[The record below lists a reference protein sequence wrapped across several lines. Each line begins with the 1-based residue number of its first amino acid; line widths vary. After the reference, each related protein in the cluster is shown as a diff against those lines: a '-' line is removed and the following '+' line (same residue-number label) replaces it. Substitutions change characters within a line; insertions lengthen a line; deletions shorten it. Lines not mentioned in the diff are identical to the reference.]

1 MTALIILSLTAF
13 GLGDVVDII
22 ESDEVGSVVTVYQA
36 FDEANREI
44 TESEEHYIGRAVAA
58 NILATRTAMFDWAA
72 VEYVNEIG
80 AVIAGFSPRP
90 STYGGWHFMIL
101 NDQGINALSCPGG
114 IVLLNKGLC
123 DLAQNE
129 DELAAI
135 IAHEA
140 AHVVLSHGIRS
151 VEKAKL
157 TSAWTTLGHEGARHL
172 GSQEVQ
178 ELSDTYGDVVDD
190 ITMNLVTR
198 GYSRDSERQA
208 DSLAVHILYRA
219 GYDPAALASVLDR
232 MSGVTNRNGPGFW
245 QTHPDPSDRAAWVR
259 SEISGAGLSSPPAA
273 EMETRR
279 LRFTERYTNAGTSQ
293 GPGTAEPD
301 RGGATTQGSGGRG
314 EGTTTGR
321 PSTTTGARGGEVTG
335 GGR

>member
-1 MTALIILSLTAF
+1 MTAAVILSLLAF

-22 ESDEVGSVVTVYQA
+22 ESDEVASAVTVYQA

-58 NILATRTAMFDWAA
+58 NILATKTPMFDWAA

-90 STYGGWHFMIL
+90 ATYGGWHFMIL

-123 DLAQNE
+123 DLARNE

-140 AHVVLSHGIRS
+140 AHIVLSHGIRS

-157 TSAWTTLGHEGARHL
+157 TSAWTTLGHEGAQHL
-172 GSQEVQ
+172 GSSEVQ
-178 ELSDTYGDVVDD
+178 ELSDNYGDVVDD

-198 GYSRDSERQA
+198 GYSRDSEEQA
-208 DSLAVHILYRA
+208 DSLAVHILYNA
-219 GYDPAALASVLDR
+219 GYDPAALVSVLQR
-232 MSGVTNRNGPGFW
+232 MDGITDRNGPGFW
-245 QTHPDPSDRAAWVR
+245 QTHPAPAQRAQWAQA
-259 SEISGAGLSSPPAA
+259 EIDAAGLASPDASKIAA
-273 EMETRR
+273 RAE
-279 LRFTERYTNAGTSQ
+279 RFTRRYTNAGTSQ
-293 GPGTAEPD
+293 QQEDTSS
-301 RGGATTQGSGGRG
+301 RGGNTVEGTPGRGDSSTGGRP
-314 EGTTTGR
+314 GTTTG
-321 PSTTTGARGGEVTG
+321 
-335 GGR
+335 GRQ

>member
-1 MTALIILSLTAF
+1 MTTIIVLSLLAF
-13 GLGDVVDII
+13 GLGDIVDIV
-22 ESDEVGSVVTVYQA
+22 ESDEVASAVTVYQA

-44 TESEEHYIGRAVAA
+44 TETEEYYIGRAVAA
-58 NILATRTAMFDWAA
+58 NILASSTPMFDWDATG
-72 VEYVNEIG
+72 YVNEIG

-101 NDQGINALSCPGG
+101 DDGGINALSCPGG
-114 IVLLNKGLC
+114 IVLLNRGLC

-140 AHVVLSHGIRS
+140 AHIVLSHGIRS

-178 ELSDTYGDVVDD
+178 ELSGTYGDVVDD

-198 GYSRDSERQA
+198 GYSRDSEEQA
-208 DSLAVHILYRA
+208 DSLAVHILHRA
-219 GYDPAALASVLDR
+219 GYDPMALATVLDR
-232 MSGVTNRNGPGFW
+232 MAGLTNRSGPGFW
-245 QTHPDPSDRAAWVR
+245 QTHPEPSMRAQWVR
-259 SEISGAGLSSPPAA
+259 GEIARASLTSPPAEKTA
-273 EMETRR
+273 VRR
-279 LRFTERYTNAGTSQ
+279 ERFTNRYTNAGTTAQ
-293 GPGTAEPD
+293 GPSNPP
-301 RGGATTQGSGGRG
+301 RGGDSGGRG
-314 EGTTTGR
+314 SSGGR
-321 PSTTTGARGGEVTG
+321 SDGDTG
-335 GGR
+335 GRTDNTQGGRR

>member
-1 MTALIILSLTAF
+1 MNAIFIISLLAF

-22 ESDEVGSVVTVYQA
+22 ESDEVESAVTVYQA

-58 NILATRTAMFDWAA
+58 NILATKTPMFDWAA

-140 AHVVLSHGIRS
+140 AHIVLSHGIKS

-157 TSAWTTLGHEGARHL
+157 TSAWTTLGHEGAQHL
-172 GSQEVQ
+172 GSSEVQ
-178 ELSDTYGDVVDD
+178 ELSDNYGDVVDD

-198 GYSRDSERQA
+198 GYSRDSEEQA

-219 GYDPAALASVLDR
+219 GYDPAALVSVLQR
-232 MSGVTNRNGPGFW
+232 MDGITNRNGPGFW
-245 QTHPDPSDRAAWVR
+245 QTHPDPSQRAQWVQA
-259 SEISGAGLSSPPAA
+259 EINSSGLSSPSAA
-273 EMETRR
+273 EIAARAQ
-279 LRFTERYTNAGTSQ
+279 RFTERYTNAGTAAGQQEATPS
-293 GPGTAEPD
+293 
-301 RGGATTQGSGGRG
+301 RGGTTVQGSSGRG
-314 EGTTTGR
+314 ESTTGRTGTTTG
-321 PSTTTGARGGEVTG
+321 
-335 GGR
+335 GRQ

>member
-1 MTALIILSLTAF
+1 MTFAVILSILAF

-22 ESDEVGSVVTVYQA
+22 ESDEVESAVTVYQA

-58 NILATRTAMFDWAA
+58 NILASSTPMFDWAA
-72 VEYVNEIG
+72 VSYVNEIG

-140 AHVVLSHGIRS
+140 AHIVLSHGIKS

-157 TSAWTTLGHEGARHL
+157 TSAWTTLGHEGAQHL
-172 GSQEVQ
+172 GSSEVQ
-178 ELSDTYGDVVDD
+178 ELSDNYGDVVDD

-198 GYSRDSERQA
+198 GYSRDSEEQA
-208 DSLAVHILYRA
+208 DSLAVHILHRA
-219 GYDPAALASVLDR
+219 GYDPMALVTVLQR
-232 MSGVTNRNGPGFW
+232 MDGITNRNGPGFW
-245 QTHPDPSDRAAWVR
+245 QTHPEPSQRAQWALQEIQSSSLGSPSADRIAAR
-259 SEISGAGLSSPPAA
+259 AQ
-273 EMETRR
+273 
-279 LRFTERYTNAGTSQ
+279 RFTLRYTNAGAAAPQQQEETS
-293 GPGTAEPD
+293 
-301 RGGATTQGSGGRG
+301 RGGTTVQGDSGRGDSTGGRT
-314 EGTTTGR
+314 GTTTG
-321 PSTTTGARGGEVTG
+321 
-335 GGR
+335 GRQ

>member
-1 MTALIILSLTAF
+1 MTTVVFLSLLAF

-22 ESDEVGSVVTVYQA
+22 ESDEVASAVTVYQA

-58 NILATRTAMFDWAA
+58 NILASATPLFDSEA
-72 VEYVNEIG
+72 VTYVNEIG

-90 STYGGWHFMIL
+90 ATYGGWHFMIL
-101 NDQGINALSCPGG
+101 NDPGINALSCPGG

-123 DLAQNE
+123 DLARNE

-140 AHVVLSHGIRS
+140 AHIVLSHGIRS

-157 TSAWTTLGHEGARHL
+157 TSAWTTLGHEGAQHL
-172 GSQEVQ
+172 GSSQVQ
-178 ELSDTYGDVVDD
+178 ELSDNYGDVVDD

-198 GYSRDSERQA
+198 GYSRDSEEQA

-219 GYDPAALASVLDR
+219 GYDPAALVSVLQR
-232 MSGVTNRNGPGFW
+232 MEGVTDRNGPGFW
-245 QTHPDPSDRAAWVR
+245 QTHPDPAQRAQWVQA
-259 SEISGAGLSSPPAA
+259 EIDSSNLSSP
-273 EMETRR
+273 ETAKIAVRTQ
-279 LRFTERYTNAGTSQ
+279 RFTERYTNAGTSEQ
-293 GPGTAEPD
+293 QEDTPS
-301 RGGATTQGSGGRG
+301 RGGTTVEGTSGRG
-314 EGTTTGR
+314 E
-321 PSTTTGARGGEVTG
+321 SSTG
-335 GGR
+335 GRTGGSTGGRQ